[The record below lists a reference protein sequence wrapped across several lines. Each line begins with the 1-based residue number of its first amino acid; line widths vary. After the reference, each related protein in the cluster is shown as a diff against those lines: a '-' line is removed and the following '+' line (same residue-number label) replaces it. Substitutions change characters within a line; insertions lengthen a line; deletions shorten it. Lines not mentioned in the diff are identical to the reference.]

1 LFDGFSVFVEYQML
15 RQVGTTALRNIVRG
29 KMSKLARV
37 FAVFFVSLLTT
48 FSAGA
53 AQLIAKVD
61 VSRQVMTISYQ
72 GEILHTWPVS
82 TGRSG
87 FDTPRGAWKPKHM
100 AQMWLSK
107 KYDNAPMPY
116 SVFFTGGYAVH
127 GTSKVKALGRPAS
140 HGCVR
145 LQTKNAAK
153 FYSLVQ
159 QVGRKN
165 TKIVIT
171 N

>member
-1 LFDGFSVFVEYQML
+1 MF
-15 RQVGTTALRNIVRG
+15 N
-29 KMSKLARV
+29 LARV
-37 FAVFFVSLLTT
+37 FAIILVTSIASV
-48 FSAGA
+48 AAQA
-53 AQLIAKVD
+53 AQLIARVD

-87 FDTPRGAWKPKHM
+87 FDTPRGAWQPKHM
-100 AQMWLSK
+100 TPMWLSK

>member
-1 LFDGFSVFVEYQML
+1 MRCVAEMLVLVLFWLGIAVP
-15 RQVGTTALRNIVRG
+15 ALAAPKVAQ
-29 KMSKLARV
+29 LVARV
-37 FAVFFVSLLTT
+37 DI
-48 FSAGA
+48 SA
-53 AQLIAKVD
+53 QM
-61 VSRQVMTISYQ
+61 MTISYR
-72 GEILHTWPVS
+72 GEVLHHWAVS
-82 TGRSG
+82 TGRKG
-87 FDTPRGAWKPKHM
+87 YHTPRGAYRPQRLH
-100 AQMWLSK
+100 QMWYSR

-127 GTSKVKALGRPAS
+127 GTNKVKALGRPAS

-145 LQTKNAAK
+145 LHTQNAAR

-165 TKIVIT
+165 TRIVIT

>member
-1 LFDGFSVFVEYQML
+1 MSGSVRVFVFFLMTL
-15 RQVGTTALRNIVRG
+15 
-29 KMSKLARV
+29 
-37 FAVFFVSLLTT
+37 FATVS
-48 FSAGA
+48 AQA

-61 VSRQVMTISYQ
+61 VSKQVMTISYQ
-72 GEILHTWPVS
+72 GEVLHTWRVS

-87 FDTPRGAWKPKHM
+87 FDTPRGAWRPKHM
-100 AQMWLSK
+100 AEMWLSK

-145 LQTKNAAK
+145 LQTRNAAR

-165 TKIVIT
+165 TRIIIT